1 VNGYALALPPL
12 RTISRRDA
20 PDITIKISE
29 DAKGLL
35 RHAFR
40 AIARVGEAMSG
51 SQRPTQ
57 TTFDER
63 DALVRELH
71 HRVKNNLQIIVS
83 LMNVQKRML
92 PSDRRSEIRFLEEH
106 VQSIA
111 AAYRVVYASGE
122 MIKVSIDEL
131 IREVVSG
138 LVEVAGGKADGV
150 ETADCKA
157 HMMINLDQAITLG
170 LYLAVTLP
178 PMLDAAYAAGGQVRL
193 STRLEK
199 EHVCLEIAGAVPVD
213 PLFDA
218 LRERLIEGHLKQL
231 GAERLHGVPATELHI
246 SLPTIELI

>member
-1 VNGYALALPPL
+1 MGG
-12 RTISRRDA
+12 
-20 PDITIKISE
+20 KQ
-29 DAKGLL
+29 
-35 RHAFR
+35 H
-40 AIARVGEAMSG
+40 
-51 SQRPTQ
+51 QTQ
-57 TTFDER
+57 TTVDER

-92 PSDRRSEIRFLEEH
+92 PPERRGEIRFLEEH
-106 VQSIA
+106 VQAIA

-150 ETADCKA
+150 ATADCRA

-178 PMLDAAYAAGGQVRL
+178 PMLDAAYAAGSGVRL
-193 STRLEK
+193 STRLDAC
-199 EHVCLEIAGAVPVD
+199 HVCLEIAGAVPVG

-231 GAERLHGVPATELHI
+231 GSERLHDVPDTELHI
-246 SLPTIELI
+246 TLPTVELA

>member
-1 VNGYALALPPL
+1 MGG
-12 RTISRRDA
+12 
-20 PDITIKISE
+20 KQ
-29 DAKGLL
+29 
-35 RHAFR
+35 H
-40 AIARVGEAMSG
+40 
-51 SQRPTQ
+51 QTQ
-57 TTFDER
+57 DTADER

-92 PSDRRSEIRFLEEH
+92 PPDRRSDIRFLEEH

-138 LVEVAGGKADGV
+138 LVEVAGGRADGIA
-150 ETADCKA
+150 TADCKA

-178 PMLDAAYAAGGQVRL
+178 PLLDAAYAACGAVRL
-193 STRLEK
+193 STRLEAD
-199 EHVCLEIAGAVPVD
+199 HVCLEIVGAVPVD
-213 PLFDA
+213 PLFDP
-218 LRERLIEGHLKQL
+218 LRERLIEGHLRQL
-231 GAERLHGVPATELHI
+231 GAKRLHNVADTELHI
-246 SLPTIELI
+246 SLPTVELI

>member
-1 VNGYALALPPL
+1 MGG
-12 RTISRRDA
+12 TQHQTH
-20 PDITIKISE
+20 IT
-29 DAKGLL
+29 G
-35 RHAFR
+35 
-40 AIARVGEAMSG
+40 
-51 SQRPTQ
+51 
-57 TTFDER
+57 DER
-63 DALVRELH
+63 DVLVRELH

-92 PSDRRSEIRFLEEH
+92 PPERRGEIRFLEEH

-138 LVEVAGGKADGV
+138 LVEVAGGKSDGV

-170 LYLAVTLP
+170 LYLAATLP
-178 PMLDAAYAAGGQVRL
+178 PMLDAAYAAGRTVRL
-193 STRLEK
+193 STRLETT
-199 EHVCLEIAGAVPVD
+199 HVCLEIACVVPVD

-218 LRERLIEGHLKQL
+218 LRERLIDGHLRQL
-231 GAERLHGVPATELHI
+231 GAERLHNVPDTELHI
-246 SLPTIELI
+246 SLPTIELV

>member
-1 VNGYALALPPL
+1 
-12 RTISRRDA
+12 
-20 PDITIKISE
+20 
-29 DAKGLL
+29 
-35 RHAFR
+35 
-40 AIARVGEAMSG
+40 MSG
-51 SQRPTQ
+51 RQHQTQ
-57 TTFDER
+57 TTGNER
-63 DALVRELH
+63 DVLVRELH

-92 PSDRRSEIRFLEEH
+92 PPERRSEIRFLEEH
-106 VQSIA
+106 VQSMA

-138 LVEVAGGKADGV
+138 LVEVAGGKGDGI

-178 PMLDAAYAAGGQVRL
+178 PMLDAAYAVGGTLRL
-193 STRLEK
+193 STRLEPD
-199 EHVCLEIAGAVPVD
+199 HVCLEIAGAVPVD
-213 PLFDA
+213 GLFDP

-231 GAERLHGVPATELHI
+231 GAERLHDVPPTELHI
-246 SLPTIELI
+246 SLPTLELV

>member
-1 VNGYALALPPL
+1 
-12 RTISRRDA
+12 
-20 PDITIKISE
+20 
-29 DAKGLL
+29 
-35 RHAFR
+35 
-40 AIARVGEAMSG
+40 MSG
-51 SQRPTQ
+51 TQ
-57 TTFDER
+57 HPMPIPGDER

-92 PSDRRSEIRFLEEH
+92 PVERRGEIRFLEEH

-111 AAYRVVYASGE
+111 GAYRVVYASGE
-122 MIKVSIDEL
+122 MIKVSIDAL

-178 PMLDAAYAAGGQVRL
+178 PMLDAAYAVGQGVRL
-193 STRLEK
+193 STRLE
-199 EHVCLEIAGAVPVD
+199 EDHVCLEIAGAVPVD
-213 PLFDA
+213 PLFDM
-218 LRERLIEGHLKQL
+218 LRERLIDGHLKQL
-231 GAERLHGVPATELHI
+231 GAQRLFDVPSNELHI
-246 SLPTIELI
+246 SLPTIELV

>member
-1 VNGYALALPPL
+1 MGG
-12 RTISRRDA
+12 RRQQA
-20 PDITIKISE
+20 ETE
-29 DAKGLL
+29 G
-35 RHAFR
+35 
-40 AIARVGEAMSG
+40 
-51 SQRPTQ
+51 
-57 TTFDER
+57 DER

-92 PSDRRSEIRFLEEH
+92 PKARRGEIRFLEEH

-138 LVEVAGGKADGV
+138 VVEVAGVKADRV

-170 LYLAVTLP
+170 LYLAATLP
-178 PMLDAAYAAGGQVRL
+178 PMLDAAHAAGGAVRL
-193 STRLEK
+193 STRLENDR
-199 EHVCLEIAGAVPVD
+199 VCLEIACPVPVGA
-213 PLFDA
+213 LFDP
-218 LRERLIEGHLKQL
+218 LRERLIEGHLEQL
-231 GAERLHGVPATELHI
+231 GARRLDAVPETELHI
-246 SLPTIELI
+246 SLPAAELG

>member
-1 VNGYALALPPL
+1 
-12 RTISRRDA
+12 
-20 PDITIKISE
+20 
-29 DAKGLL
+29 
-35 RHAFR
+35 
-40 AIARVGEAMSG
+40 MSDTHH
-51 SQRPTQ
+51 QTQ
-57 TTFDER
+57 ATLDER

-92 PSDRRSEIRFLEEH
+92 PIDRRSEIRFLEEH
-106 VQSIA
+106 VQAIA

-122 MIKVSIDEL
+122 MIKVAIDEL

-138 LVEVAGGKADGV
+138 LVEAAGGKGDGV

-178 PMLDAAYAAGGQVRL
+178 PMLDAAYAVDGAVRL
-193 STRLEK
+193 STRLE
-199 EHVCLEIAGAVPVD
+199 EGHVCLEIAGAVPVD
-213 PLFDA
+213 TLFDP

-231 GAERLHGVPATELHI
+231 GAQRLHNVPDTELHI
-246 SLPTIELI
+246 SLPAFELI

>member
-1 VNGYALALPPL
+1 MGG
-12 RTISRRDA
+12 TQHQTH
-20 PDITIKISE
+20 IT
-29 DAKGLL
+29 G
-35 RHAFR
+35 
-40 AIARVGEAMSG
+40 
-51 SQRPTQ
+51 
-57 TTFDER
+57 DER
-63 DALVRELH
+63 DVLVRELH

-92 PSDRRSEIRFLEEH
+92 PPERRGEIRFLEEH

-131 IREVVSG
+131 IREVVAG

-157 HMMINLDQAITLG
+157 HMQINLDQAITLG

-178 PMLDAAYAAGGQVRL
+178 PMLDAAYAAGGAVRL
-193 STRLEK
+193 STRLEQT
-199 EHVCLEIAGAVPVD
+199 HVCLEIAGAVPVD

-218 LRERLIEGHLKQL
+218 LRERLIEGHLRQL
-231 GAERLHGVPATELHI
+231 GAERLYNVPDSELHI
-246 SLPTIELI
+246 SLPTFELV